1 MLTKEQVKTFIQ
13 ENCNPSLTG
22 ISSASSFSNADRER
36 FRNSMRAL
44 KEGNPI
50 HSNEEL
56 FNCTDFIEDAKA
68 VIVVATNSYFGKMAP
83 RVNEKKN
90 PVGEIGD
97 FYLNDNII
105 NSGMEKTGKIVNFLK
120 SNGYEAEVPFVGFSQ
135 KAKAAE
141 AGIGKIGKNTLV
153 INEKYGSWL
162 TLSTIITNA
171 PLEPDT
177 PAKDDCGECN
187 ICVQA
192 CPTGALSKPYN
203 LNVSKCITYFLCH
216 LKREIPKEYRET
228 IGVRIGNCTIC
239 SDVCPHNKGGN
250 LKVNEKDKMPDEVIY
265 PELIPSLNISEEE
278 YQQKYGIKF
287 FDFIMGGRRYF
298 RRNVAVALGNSKCEE
313 AIPELLKALENEDEL
328 VRSHTA
334 WALGKISGEKA
345 KKGLEKAL
353 SRETDQSVKEEIESA
368 LRSNY

>member
-1 MLTKEQVKTFIQ
+1 MLTKEKVKSFIQ

-22 ISSASSFSNADRER
+22 ISSASPFSSADKER
-36 FRNSMRAL
+36 FRNCMRAL

-56 FNCTDFIEDAKA
+56 FNCTDFMEDAKA
-68 VIVVATNSYFGKMAP
+68 VIVLATNSYFGEIAP
-83 RVNEKKN
+83 RANEKIN

-97 FYLNDNII
+97 FYMNDNII
-105 NSGMEKTGKIVNFLK
+105 NSGMEKSGKIVNFLK
-120 SNGYEAEVPFVGFSQ
+120 SNGFEAEVPFVGFSQ

-171 PLEPDT
+171 PLEPDS
-177 PAKDDCGECN
+177 PAKDDCGKCN
-187 ICVQA
+187 ICVEA

-203 LNVSKCITYFLCH
+203 LNVGKCITYFLCH
-216 LKREIPKEYRET
+216 LKTEIPRQYREA
-228 IGVRIGNCTIC
+228 IGVNIGNCTIC
-239 SDVCPHNKGGN
+239 SDVCPYNKQDLAIN
-250 LKVNEKDKMPDEVIY
+250 KKDKMPDEVIY
-265 PELIPSLNISEEE
+265 PELIPSLNITEEK
-278 YQQKYGIKF
+278 YQEKYGVKF

-298 RRNVAVALGNSKCEE
+298 RRNVAVALGNSKCEK
-313 AIPELLKALENEDEL
+313 AVPELLKALVDEDKL

-334 WALGKISGEKA
+334 WALGKISGEKT

-353 SRETDQSVKEEIESA
+353 LLETNQSVKEEIESA
-368 LRSNY
+368 LKSNY

>member
-1 MLTKEQVKTFIQ
+1 MLTKEKVKNFIQ
-13 ENCNPSLTG
+13 ENCNPYLTG
-22 ISSASSFSNADRER
+22 ISSASPFSDTDRER
-36 FRNSMRAL
+36 FRNCMSAL
-44 KEGNPI
+44 KAGNPI
-50 HSNEEL
+50 HSNEKL

-68 VIVVATNSYFGKMAP
+68 VIVIATNSYFGKSPQKTDWA
-83 RVNEKKN
+83 KN
-90 PVGEIGD
+90 PIGEIGD

-120 SNGYEAEVPFVGFSQ
+120 SNGFEAEVPFVGFSQ

-153 INEKYGSWL
+153 INKKYGSWL

-171 PLEPDT
+171 LLEPDT
-177 PAKDDCGECN
+177 PEKDDCGRCN
-187 ICVQA
+187 ICVEA

-216 LKREIPKEYRET
+216 FKMEIPKEYREA
-228 IGVRIGNCTIC
+228 IGVNIGNCTIC
-239 SDVCPHNKGGN
+239 SDVCPYNKQELAIN
-250 LKVNEKDKMPDEVIY
+250 IKDKMPDEVIY

-298 RRNVAVALGNSKCEE
+298 RRNVAIALGNSKCKE
-313 AIPELLKALENEDEL
+313 AVPELLKALEDEDEL

-334 WALGKISGEKA
+334 WALGKVSGEKA
-345 KKGLEKAL
+345 KNGLEKAL
-353 SRETDQSVKEEIESA
+353 SMETNLNVKEEIKSA
-368 LRSNY
+368 LSSNY